1 MTDTGI
7 RYPNQR
13 GAEVHVTGPDEPA
26 ENLTASSTG
35 FGWRCEGCHDTNP
48 SYMNWTIRDARKAAD
63 EHAKQCTALP
73 PATTKGVDGPHLLA
87 GTIGGVEVLIE
98 TVPE

>member
-1 MTDTGI
+1 
-7 RYPNQR
+7 
-13 GAEVHVTGPDEPA
+13 
-26 ENLTASSTG
+26 
-35 FGWRCEGCHDTNP
+35 
-48 SYMNWTIRDARKAAD
+48 MNWTIRDARKAAD